1 LFLDLEL
8 FSYWMMRADFAL
20 LSFCS
25 AAVVAASVDLS
36 RMVSTPLYGKDMLI
50 YMAVLSK
57 RDSCSSSRGILDL
70 LEEEEKDSS
79 HSRQIRERFAA
90 KSRYWRESSRV
101 EDEGGGAEDTF
112 D

>member
-1 LFLDLEL
+1 
-8 FSYWMMRADFAL
+8 MMRADSAL

-25 AAVVAASVDLS
+25 ATIVAASVDLNG
-36 RMVSTPLYGKDMLI
+36 MVSTPLHGSKMLI

-57 RDSCSSSRGILDL
+57 RDSYSGGRGILDL

-79 HSRQIRERFAA
+79 HGRQIGERFAA
-90 KSRYWRESSRV
+90 ESRYWREISRV
-101 EDEGGGAEDTF
+101 GDEGGRAEDTF